1 MAQKLNLKNKISSRT
16 WLALVVFV
24 FDVSLGTQ
32 SDFLKKTFTM
42 VSMRTDISYSVPWSE
57 IKNLKVKIKVLYLCR
72 ISPEMKTFPT
82 VMKKLFNVN
91 HHHLLYVT
99 TVNLRIH
106 LKTFDF
112 LMFSVTFEGTKVN
125 IRKKI
130 SQIQSFPSKWH
141 CTCTHGFDLSLKV
154 SDLISC

>member
-1 MAQKLNLKNKISSRT
+1 MACPCCLCLWCFSRHSI
-16 WLALVVFV
+16 WF
-24 FDVSLGTQ
+24 
-32 SDFLKKTFTM
+32 KKKKFTM
-42 VSMRTDISYSVPWSE
+42 VSMRTDTSYSIPWSE

-82 VMKKLFNVN
+82 VIKKLFSVN

-106 LKTFDF
+106 LKTFGF
-112 LMFSVTFEGTKVN
+112 LTFSVTFEGTKVN
-125 IRKKI
+125 VRKKI

-141 CTCTHGFDLSLKV
+141 CICTHSFDLSLKV